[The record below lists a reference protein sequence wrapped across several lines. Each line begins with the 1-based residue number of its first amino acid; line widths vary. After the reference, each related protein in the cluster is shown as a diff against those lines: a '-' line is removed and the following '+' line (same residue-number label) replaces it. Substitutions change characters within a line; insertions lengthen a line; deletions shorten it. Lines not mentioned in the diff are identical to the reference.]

1 MTGFVPVY
9 PLTQNNQQLIM
20 SRRRSAPWIHRWS
33 RQLIGAIAL
42 LGVLD
47 TAYLT
52 LIEYGVFQEV
62 AGCPTSGPIN
72 CQTVLDS
79 SYAKV
84 FGVPLSLFG
93 LLAYAAIAALAL
105 VPQLLKSPERKE
117 LRTDA
122 DNWTWLLIF
131 SGTIAMV
138 IFSGYLV
145 YLMSFKINAFC
156 IYCLASAFFSVTLF
170 ALAIIGHAWE
180 DIGQL
185 LFTGILVGMVALI
198 GTVGAYAQVGGSGPK
213 SAKNRIPIPEAT
225 TAPQP
230 VIGWEI
236 TTTSGEA
243 EIALARHL
251 TKVGVKEYGA
261 YWCPHCYEQK
271 QLFGKQAYKEIN
283 YIECST
289 DGKNAQPQACKDA
302 GVKYFPSWKI
312 NKELTSGVKK
322 LDELADL
329 TKYQGPRNFKYTLP
343 GQLTE

>member
-1 MTGFVPVY
+1 
-9 PLTQNNQQLIM
+9 M

-52 LIEYGVFQEV
+52 LIEFGVFKEV

-72 CQTVLDS
+72 CQAVLES
-79 SYAKV
+79 SYAKL
-84 FGVPLSLFG
+84 FGIPISLFG
-93 LLAYAAIAALAL
+93 LLAYLAIAVLAW

-117 LRTDA
+117 FRSDA
-122 DNWTWLLIF
+122 ENWTWLLMF
-131 SGTIAMV
+131 AASTAMV

-145 YLMSFKINAFC
+145 YLMSFKIQAFC
-156 IYCLASAFFSVTLF
+156 IYCLASALFSISLFVLTL
-170 ALAIIGHAWE
+170 IGHAWE

-185 LFTGILVGMVALI
+185 LLMGFVVGMVALI
-198 GTVGAYAQVGGSGPK
+198 STIGAYAQAGKPTAQSIGS
-213 SAKNRIPIPEAT
+213 RTPIPVAT

-230 VIGWEI
+230 VTGWPV
-236 TTTSGEA
+236 TTTSGES

-251 TKVGVKEYGA
+251 AQVGVKEYGA

-271 QLFGKQAYKEIN
+271 QLFGKPADKELP
-283 YIECST
+283 YIECT
-289 DGKNAQPQACKDA
+289 PDGKNGQPQVCKDA
-302 GVKYFPSWKI
+302 GVKFFPSWKI
-312 NKELTSGVKK
+312 NGELTSGVKT

-329 TKYQGPRNFKYTLP
+329 TNYQGPRNFKYTLP
-343 GQLTE
+343 QQ

>member
-1 MTGFVPVY
+1 
-9 PLTQNNQQLIM
+9 M

-52 LIEYGVFQEV
+52 LIEFGVFKEV

-72 CQTVLDS
+72 CQAVLES
-79 SYAKV
+79 SYAKL
-84 FGVPLSLFG
+84 FGIPISLFG
-93 LLAYAAIAALAL
+93 LLAYLAIAVLAW

-117 LRTDA
+117 FRSDA
-122 DNWTWLLIF
+122 DNWTWLLMF
-131 SGTIAMV
+131 AGSTAMV

-145 YLMSFKINAFC
+145 YLMSFKIQAFC
-156 IYCLASAFFSVTLF
+156 IYCLASALFSISLFVLTL
-170 ALAIIGHAWE
+170 IGHAWE

-185 LFTGILVGMVALI
+185 LLMGFVVGMVALI
-198 GTVGAYAQVGGSGPK
+198 STIGAYAQADKPTAQAIGS
-213 SAKNRIPIPEAT
+213 RTPIPVAT

-230 VIGWEI
+230 ITGWEV
-236 TTTSGEA
+236 TTKSGEA

-251 TKVGVKEYGA
+251 AQVGVKEYGA

-271 QLFGKQAYKEIN
+271 QLFGKPADKELP
-283 YIECST
+283 YIECT
-289 DGKNAQPQACKDA
+289 PDGKNGQPQVCKDA
-302 GVKYFPSWKI
+302 GVKFFPSWKI
-312 NKELTSGVKK
+312 NGELTSGVKT

-329 TKYQGPRNFKYTLP
+329 TNYQGPRNFKYTLP
-343 GQLTE
+343 QQ